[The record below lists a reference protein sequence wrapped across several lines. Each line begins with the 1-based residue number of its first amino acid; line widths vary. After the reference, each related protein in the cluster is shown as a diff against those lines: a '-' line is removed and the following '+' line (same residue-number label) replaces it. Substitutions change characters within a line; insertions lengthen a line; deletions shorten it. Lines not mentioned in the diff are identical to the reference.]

1 MAAPTPPRKGST
13 SGTSVGCCSQNR
25 PDQRD
30 RSKQQIKDQSREGRA
45 AEACRSNH
53 LPGTTGSHENLL
65 LTLLK
70 VHDFWLLQESSCWR
84 FVGTAARSQVRASE
98 S

>member
-1 MAAPTPPRKGST
+1 MGPMGRVA
-13 SGTSVGCCSQNR
+13 
-25 PDQRD
+25 
-30 RSKQQIKDQSREGRA
+30 SKQQIRDQSREERA
-45 AEACRSNH
+45 AEACRTDH

-70 VHDFWLLQESSCWR
+70 VHDFWLLQEGPCWW
-84 FVGTAARSQVRASE
+84 FVGTAACSQVLASE